1 VEVFVTRPMDA
12 ASTPQIALVLK
23 DLVRRREGRFG
34 LETETALFDHL
45 PKANRTSTALVVPFH
60 FDNAISQSI
69 AILVQIS
76 PGTTDALHIAATRQ
90 CMEQLSKLSAT
101 SQPAMSTGEANA
113 WATVVAAVQS
123 LKPEKGRRAE
133 LAFLADQTCA
143 SLCEDLAMEA
153 DDATLAILVQNIQA
167 KVAPNAPPQ
176 TDPNVGWLLDH
187 ASLELLSKLAEDADK
202 GTRVPTELLA
212 ILSTHTGEVGRHPS
226 ALAELLKGLT
236 SRQELDNRLLAQNMI
251 FLEDNS
257 PASRVRAYD
266 WLNAR
271 HLAPAGYD
279 PLAAGKARREALE
292 KAAGSQ

>member
-1 VEVFVTRPMDA
+1 
-12 ASTPQIALVLK
+12 
-23 DLVRRREGRFG
+23 
-34 LETETALFDHL
+34 
-45 PKANRTSTALVVPFH
+45 
-60 FDNAISQSI
+60 
-69 AILVQIS
+69 
-76 PGTTDALHIAATRQ
+76 
-90 CMEQLSKLSAT
+90 
-101 SQPAMSTGEANA
+101 
-113 WATVVAAVQS
+113 VAAVQS

-133 LAFLADQTCA
+133 LAFLADQTGA
-143 SLCEDLAMEA
+143 SLCEDVAMEA
-153 DDATLAILVQNIQA
+153 DDPTLAVLVKNIQA

-176 TDPNVGWLLDH
+176 SDPNVGWLLDH
-187 ASLELLSKLAEDADK
+187 TTLQLLAKLAEDADK
-202 GTRVPTELLA
+202 GTHVPAELLA

-226 ALAELLKGLT
+226 SLAEVLKGLS
-236 SRQELDNRLLAQNMI
+236 SRQELDNRLLAENMI